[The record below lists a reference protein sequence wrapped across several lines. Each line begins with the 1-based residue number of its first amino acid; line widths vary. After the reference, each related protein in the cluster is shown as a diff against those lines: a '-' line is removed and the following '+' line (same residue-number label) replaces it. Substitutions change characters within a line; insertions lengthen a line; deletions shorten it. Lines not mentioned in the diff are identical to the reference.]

1 MAKKNDMAG
10 QNKDQLIKLA
20 HETREELR
28 TLRFS
33 VAGSKNKD
41 VKQAAKLRKK
51 LARMLTALGRTTGE
65 TMQGK

>member
-1 MAKKNDMAG
+1 MAKKNDIAG
-10 QNKDQLIKLA
+10 QSKDQLQKLA
-20 HETREELR
+20 HETRESLR

-51 LARMLTALGRTTGE
+51 LAQTLTA
-65 TMQGK
+65 MQGK